1 MSYNYATDRGLIVP
15 FTGNLSITRNDEG
28 KIFLCTDTSN
38 VSVSIGTDLHTGF
51 NVGFV
56 MYSTGTITLAA
67 SPHVVNRSGKT
78 VLSTQYQTGSLMVMQ
93 RTGGNFGVT
102 ADIEYLT
109 GGDFA

>member
-1 MSYNYATDRGLIVP
+1 MSYDLAKQRGFVVP
-15 FTGNLSITRNDEG
+15 FTGNLAITRDDEG
-28 KIFLCTDTSN
+28 KIFRSDDTAN
-38 VSVSIGTDLHTGF
+38 VTVTIANDLPIGF

-93 RTGGNFGVT
+93 THRWVGH
-102 ADIEYLT
+102 LRRH
-109 GGDFA
+109 

>member
-1 MSYNYATDRGLIVP
+1 VTIAN
-15 FTGNLSITRNDEG
+15 
-28 KIFLCTDTSN
+28 
-38 VSVSIGTDLHTGF
+38 DLHIGF

-93 RTGGNFGVT
+93 RTGGLGIYG
-102 ADIEYLT
+102 DIEYLT